1 VNQDRLVRQGRRV
14 PSHAPPPAPSGHW
27 VKHEKCW
34 NDTSTGGCDNVGVE
48 STTTLAQC
56 EAACLANPSC
66 NAINIDTA
74 GGGCILRACPMAK
87 LEVRTS

>member
-1 VNQDRLVRQGRRV
+1 MLGVGV
-14 PSHAPPPAPSGHW
+14 PGKCWPMGHGQPWWPHDCDNETKTCSPSANGSFSGH
-27 VKHEKCW
+27 
-34 NDTSTGGCDNVGVE
+34 
-48 STTTLAQC
+48 AQC

-87 LEVRTS
+87 LEARTS